1 MVGPL
6 NGPQVRDKLLM
17 EGKMVAE
24 GNAYFWGNLTKSVQD
39 SSKGAITVDSSKRAA
54 TGTYK
59 AGKDFSRGDS
69 LCGGLC
75 CISIGCEVL
84 SGVFVWCPI
93 PGKVMTISV
102 LKAGSIS
109 CQKFRDLCS
118 QDASSPFC

>member
-17 EGKMVAE
+17 EGQKLAE
-24 GNAYFWGNLTKSVQD
+24 GNEYFWGNLTTFVQD
-39 SSKGAITVDSSKRAA
+39 SSKGAITVDSSTRAA
-54 TGTYK
+54 SGTYK
-59 AGKDFSRGDS
+59 AGKDLSRGDS
-69 LCGGLC
+69 LCAGLC

-84 SGVFVWCPI
+84 SGVLVWCPI

-102 LKAGSIS
+102 LKAGSIG
-109 CQKFRDLCS
+109 CQKFRDLCA